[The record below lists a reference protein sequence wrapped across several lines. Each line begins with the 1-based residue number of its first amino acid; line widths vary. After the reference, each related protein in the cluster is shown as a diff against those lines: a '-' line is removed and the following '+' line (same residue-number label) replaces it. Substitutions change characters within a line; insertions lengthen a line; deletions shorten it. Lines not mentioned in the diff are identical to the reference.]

1 MGKVGNFPKQ
11 FSLSLN
17 PLFKS
22 VSSPQDSQLFVVESS
37 LGDAF
42 VHLFDHLGIL
52 TWPTSSFIL
61 LDGRQ

>member
-11 FSLSLN
+11 FSLSHNN

-42 VHLFDHLGIL
+42 VHLFDHLGDPHL
-52 TWPTSSFIL
+52 THFL
-61 LDGRQ
+61 LHPP